1 VEVDVVSLAAEFPN
15 DNPALHCG
23 ASWVCLEVTGPAVAV
38 REEHPRLGEPIAVAE
53 PEVIAEPIAVSEPEV
68 IAEPIAVA
76 EPAVIAEP
84 EVIEVAKS
92 EPEPQVVEAA
102 IVIPEA
108 VVVALSP
115 VPMPVP
121 VPVPVP
127 DSVEL
132 VTLIALP
139 EAPFEADAEAEAETE
154 LAAADAPAIPQARI
168 SCVVPAGT
176 TLGMDAADADDDTE
190 IVVEDLPPLDETAC
204 VEGAVV
210 VAESAA
216 LPAASDDPFTVFL
229 GALVDVALGAG
240 SPHVASVL
248 PGLLL
253 EGRLEQGMAVEV
265 LQALA
270 GAKIASGTELT
281 PAFVAQMNA
290 WRAILR
296 GTSDDFGACGAAMLD
311 EWAADLVACLLG
323 APSRATALRRELRS
337 HGVAAFGLAA

>member
-1 VEVDVVSLAAEFPN
+1 
-15 DNPALHCG
+15 
-23 ASWVCLEVTGPAVAV
+23 
-38 REEHPRLGEPIAVAE
+38 
-53 PEVIAEPIAVSEPEV
+53 
-68 IAEPIAVA
+68 
-76 EPAVIAEP
+76 
-84 EVIEVAKS
+84 VIEVVTI
-92 EPEPQVVEAA
+92 EPERQVGETVVVVPEVE
-102 IVIPEA
+102 
-108 VVVALSP
+108 VVALSP
-115 VPMPVP
+115 VP
-121 VPVPVP
+121 VP
-127 DSVEL
+127 DSVDL
-132 VTLIALP
+132 VTLIALA
-139 EAPFEADAEAEAETE
+139 EAPFEVELDAELTDADLTAATAEP
-154 LAAADAPAIPQARI
+154 PAIPQARI

-176 TLGMDAADADDDTE
+176 TLGMDGADADDDTE